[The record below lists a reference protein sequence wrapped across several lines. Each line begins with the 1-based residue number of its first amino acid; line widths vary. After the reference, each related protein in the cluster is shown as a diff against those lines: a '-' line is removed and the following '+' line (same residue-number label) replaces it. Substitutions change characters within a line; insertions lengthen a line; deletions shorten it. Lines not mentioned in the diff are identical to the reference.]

1 MNFLDL
7 ISETQA
13 HLRSFV
19 RDQEIATH
27 LTADMDDEQVT
38 AVVNDA
44 TLVSRGR
51 IEIGNEL
58 IWVDKSDKDANTL
71 EIPPY
76 GRGMDGTAA
85 ESHTSGT
92 RVIVAPL
99 YPRRFLKDTINQTI
113 KQIGSSLYGVEQL
126 EAVTY
131 RDGEFKYELPAHARD
146 VLSVKVTDPDWVDD
160 VTFLRNW
167 VFDKN
172 APASVST
179 TGKALYLYDDWI
191 GGGINLTVTISR
203 DPAPLVN
210 DEDDF
215 TDTFLPE
222 SASDLPVLGAAARLL
237 STSDSYDLQT
247 RSIEA
252 NTINANSRNTTPA
265 QDQSKYLQALFMQ
278 RMDEERLRLL
288 NSNNNRSRYQ
298 DSSMASRPHAWWV

>member
-19 RDQEIATH
+19 RDQEISTH
-27 LTADMDDEQVT
+27 LTADMDESQVT
-38 AVVNDA
+38 AIVNDA

-71 EIPPY
+71 DIPPY
-76 GRGMDGTAA
+76 GRGMDGTAT
-85 ESHTSGT
+85 ETHTSGT

-113 KQIGSSLYGVEQL
+113 KQIGSMLYGVEQL

-131 RDGEFKYELPAHARD
+131 RDGEFKYELPSYARD

-167 VFDKN
+167 AFDKS
-172 APASVST
+172 APVSVST
-179 TGKALYLYDDWI
+179 TGKALYLYDDWV

-252 NTINANSRNTTPA
+252 NTINANSRNSTPA

-278 RMDEERLRLL
+278 RMEEERLRLL
-288 NSNNNRSRYQ
+288 NSYNTRSRYQ
-298 DSSMASRPHAWWV
+298 DSSLSSRPHAWWV